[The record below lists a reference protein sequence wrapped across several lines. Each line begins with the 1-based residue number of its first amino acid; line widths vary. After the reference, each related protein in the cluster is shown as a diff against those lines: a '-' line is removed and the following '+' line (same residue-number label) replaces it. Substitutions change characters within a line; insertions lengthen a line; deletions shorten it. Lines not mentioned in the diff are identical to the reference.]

1 MEANLKHARSTAYF
15 ALQNRRNEQIV
26 PVELFSENDET
37 YVCNASTICQTSG
50 VKNEETEWAER
61 QS

>member
-1 MEANLKHARSTAYF
+1 M
-15 ALQNRRNEQIV
+15 
-26 PVELFSENDET
+26 PVELFSKNDET
-37 YVCNASTICQTSG
+37 YACNASTICLTSG